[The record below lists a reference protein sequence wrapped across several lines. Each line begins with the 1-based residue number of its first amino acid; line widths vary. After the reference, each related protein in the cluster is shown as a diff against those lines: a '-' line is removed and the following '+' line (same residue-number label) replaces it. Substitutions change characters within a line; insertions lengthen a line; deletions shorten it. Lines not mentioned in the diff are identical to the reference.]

1 MVDVETVVSA
11 EALQEERRSR
21 LFLADGRGVRNEAD
35 AAAYVRERGFVHL
48 FAPGKLPWPSVSDA
62 ELRARGSIEAFSL
75 NVWHWKNTL
84 PAKQRCAYGH
94 HLRNR
99 GIFISWQFFPMF
111 RELWGWNEPVDRV
124 LESEQL
130 HPVARHMLQVIAI
143 QGPIRSRD
151 LRREVQA
158 LSGAGKRQ
166 YQAALRALQERF
178 LITVAG
184 GSVEGFSMHDW
195 DLVERHVPTDAMTLT
210 VSKGEA
216 REQLVCRAVANAPL
230 CTAREIGLLL
240 GWKRG
245 EVQALLEKLL
255 ERGVLL
261 AGLVEGEKE
270 PGYRVSD
277 RCAESECMGQ

>member
-1 MVDVETVVSA
+1 MDTGTAVSA

-35 AAAYVRERGFVHL
+35 AAAYVSERGFVHL
-48 FAPGKLPWPSVSDA
+48 FAPGKLPWPNVSDA
-62 ELRARGSIEAFSL
+62 ELRARGSIETFSL

-94 HLRNR
+94 YLRNR
-99 GIFISWQFFPMF
+99 GIFISWQFFQVF
-111 RELWGWNEPVDRV
+111 RRLWGWHEPVDRV
-124 LESEQL
+124 LESGLL
-130 HPVARHMLQVIAI
+130 HPVERHPLQVITI
-143 QGPIRSRD
+143 HGPVRSRA

-158 LSGAGKRQ
+158 LSGASKRQ
-166 YQAALRALQERF
+166 YQGALRALQERF

-195 DLVERHVPTDAMTLT
+195 DLVERHVPTDAMTLAESD
-210 VSKGEA
+210 VEA
-216 REQLVCRAVANAPL
+216 REELICRAVANAPL

-245 EVQALLEKLL
+245 GVQALLKKLL

-261 AGLVEGEKE
+261 AGLVEGENE
-270 PGYRVSD
+270 PGYRVS
-277 RCAESECMGQ
+277 G